1 MATVFTKPE
10 KPGYTQLYSLTGDVF
25 GNVCVLLTFF
35 KVLKM
40 NSHLRKHITQMPILK
55 NIRLREILTVLEN
68 LGYV

>member
-1 MATVFTKPE
+1 MF
-10 KPGYTQLYSLTGDVF
+10 
-25 GNVCVLLTFF
+25 CVLLTFL

-55 NIRLREILTVLEN
+55 NIKLREILTVLEN